1 MGRWS
6 YFREMKSFAFFQNI
20 GQPSMSWPRLSIL
33 LSMALAFSGC
43 DGSKKSGASIGKEL
57 AHLSEPAEA
66 RSDAE
71 LPTPIAI
78 QRFCGDCHELPNPT
92 SFVREVWY
100 DEIHKGFEFYARSGR
115 TDLHPPPLE
124 EVLKY
129 YRQRSPVQFAFPEPP
144 SLDSDWLARFDRE
157 SFDWKDGNY
166 VTPAVSSIRWVE
178 FQPEGDRRLVVTDM
192 REGSVNSVTPVP
204 KKTTR
209 TLIDRV
215 GVPARVTPCDL
226 NDDGRTDLVVA
237 DLGSFNPYDHALG
250 RAVWLKRDA
259 ATRDFESI
267 TIAEKLGRV
276 ADVAVADFSSDG
288 KLDLLIAEFGHRQTG
303 SIRLF
308 TNQIH
313 DQRTVHFAQNVID
326 IRPGAMQVLA
336 NDWNGD
342 GAMDFATVLSQEF
355 ECVELFVNQGRKF
368 DRHRAATGGDLTFG
382 SVGIELVDLDQD
394 GDQDILYVNGDTFD
408 NNFANRSHGLQWL
421 ENVGNLEFRLHR
433 LLDLPGAYRAVA
445 TDIDGD
451 SDLDILV
458 VANLPTIVYPT
469 SLNDRSPASIV
480 LLEQTTDLQFQVHVL
495 ERGTPRYPALE
506 AADFNAD
513 GKMDF
518 AVGVQLFETDPP
530 NSASSKLPRL
540 TFWWQK

>member
-1 MGRWS
+1 MLS
-6 YFREMKSFAFFQNI
+6 L
-20 GQPSMSWPRLSIL
+20 PRISIL
-33 LSMALAFSGC
+33 ISIILLFPGC
-43 DGSKKSGASIGKEL
+43 NGSKKFGGSLRGEL
-57 AHLSEPAEA
+57 ELLGDRVDAQ
-66 RSDAE
+66 SDPN
-71 LPTPIAI
+71 LPVPIAI
-78 QRFCGDCHELPNPT
+78 QRFCGDCHELPNPA
-92 SFVREVWY
+92 SFIREVWY

-115 TDLHPPPLE
+115 TDLQPPPLE
-124 EVLKY
+124 EVLKF
-129 YRQRSPVQFAFPEPP
+129 YRERSPAHFAFPEPP
-144 SLDSDWLARFDRE
+144 PIDSEWFARFDRE
-157 SFDWKDGNY
+157 GFDWKDGNY
-166 VTPAVSSIRWVE
+166 VTPAISSIRWVE

-192 REGSVNSVTPVP
+192 REGSIHFVTPIP
-204 KKTTR
+204 KKITR
-209 TLIDRV
+209 TLIDLV

-226 NDDGRTDLVVA
+226 NEDGRTDLVVA
-237 DLGSFNPYDHALG
+237 DLGSFHPYDHALG

-259 ATRDFESI
+259 ATREFQSI

-276 ADVAVADFSSDG
+276 ADVAVADFSGDG
-288 KLDLLIAEFGHRQTG
+288 KPDLAIAEFGHRQTG
-303 SIRLF
+303 SLRLL
-308 TNQIH
+308 TNQMEDEAI
-313 DQRTVHFAQNVID
+313 RFTENVID

-342 GAMDFATVLSQEF
+342 GAMDFASIISQEF
-355 ECVELFVNQGRKF
+355 ECVELFINQGRKF
-368 DRHRAATGGDLTFG
+368 NRHRAATGGDLTFG

-433 LLDLPGAYRAVA
+433 LLELPGAYRAVA

-451 SDLDILV
+451 SDLDIIV

-480 LLEQTTDLQFQVHVL
+480 LLEQSSKLEFRVHVL
-495 ERGTPRYPALE
+495 ERGVPRYPALE

-518 AVGVQLFETDPP
+518 AVGVQLFGTDSPDSP
-530 NSASSKLPRL
+530 ASKLPRL

>member
-1 MGRWS
+1 
-6 YFREMKSFAFFQNI
+6 
-20 GQPSMSWPRLSIL
+20 MSSLLRVSIL
-33 LSMALAFSGC
+33 FSIILLFPSC
-43 DGSKKSGASIGKEL
+43 NGSKKPEGSLRREL
-57 AHLSEPAEA
+57 ELLGDRAEV
-66 RSDAE
+66 RSD
-71 LPTPIAI
+71 LDMPVPIVI
-78 QRFCGDCHELPNPT
+78 QRFCGDCHELPNPA

-115 TDLHPPPLE
+115 TDLQPPPLE
-124 EVLKY
+124 EVLKF
-129 YRQRSPVQFAFPEPP
+129 YRERSPAQFAFPEPP
-144 SLDSDWLARFDRE
+144 PVDSEWVARFDQE
-157 SFDWKDGNY
+157 GFDWKDGNY
-166 VTPAVSSIRWVE
+166 VTPAISSIRWVE

-192 REGSVNSVTPVP
+192 REGSINSVTPVP

-259 ATRDFESI
+259 ATRDFKSI

-276 ADVAVADFSSDG
+276 ADVSVADFSGDG
-288 KLDLLIAEFGHRQTG
+288 KPDLAIAEFGHRQTG
-303 SIRLF
+303 SIRLL
-308 TNQIH
+308 TNQIE
-313 DQRTVHFAQNVID
+313 DEVIRFAQNVID
-326 IRPGAMQVLA
+326 IRPGAMQILA
-336 NDWNGD
+336 NDWNRD
-342 GAMDFATVLSQEF
+342 GAMDFASVLSQEF
-355 ECVELFVNQGRKF
+355 ECVEIYVNQGRKF
-368 DRHRAATGGDLTFG
+368 DRHRVATGGDLTFG
-382 SVGIELVDLDQD
+382 SVGIELVDLDRD

-433 LLDLPGAYRAVA
+433 LLELPGAYKAIA

-469 SLNDRSPASIV
+469 SLNDQSPASIV
-480 LLEQTTDLQFQVHVL
+480 LLEQLPNLEFQVHVL

-506 AADFNAD
+506 AADFNED

-518 AVGVQLFETDPP
+518 VVGVQLFDTDPP
-530 NSASSKLPRL
+530 NSPASKLPRL
-540 TFWWQK
+540 KIWWQR

>member
-1 MGRWS
+1 MPWLR
-6 YFREMKSFAFFQNI
+6 I
-20 GQPSMSWPRLSIL
+20 LIL
-33 LSMALAFSGC
+33 LSIAIVFSGC
-43 DGSKKSGASIGKEL
+43 NGNGKSGDSLRREL
-57 AHLSEPAEA
+57 ELLNEPTEG
-66 RSDAE
+66 RSDVEA
-71 LPTPIAI
+71 PVPIVI
-78 QRFCGDCHELPNPT
+78 QRFCGDCHELPNPA
-92 SFVREVWY
+92 SFIREVWY

-115 TDLHPPPLE
+115 TDLQPPPLE
-124 EVLKY
+124 EVLKF
-129 YRQRSPVQFAFPEPP
+129 YRERSPAQFAFPEPP
-144 SLDSDWLARFDRE
+144 LVDSEWVARFDRE
-157 SFDWKDGNY
+157 GFDWKDGVY
-166 VTPAVSSIRWVE
+166 VTPAISSIRWVE

-192 REGSVNSVTPVP
+192 REGSINSVTPVP

-226 NDDGRTDLVVA
+226 NTDGRTDLVVA

-259 ATRDFESI
+259 TSRDFQSI

-276 ADVAVADFSSDG
+276 ADVSVADFTNDG
-288 KLDLLIAEFGHRQTG
+288 MPDLVIAEFGHRKTG
-303 SIRLF
+303 SIRLL
-308 TNQIH
+308 TNQT
-313 DQRTVHFAQNVID
+313 DERGVRFVQNVID

-336 NDWNGD
+336 NDWNRD
-342 GAMDFATVLSQEF
+342 GAMDFASVISQEF
-355 ECVELFVNQGRKF
+355 ECVELYLNHGRNF
-368 DRHRAATGGDLTFG
+368 NRHRAAAGGDLTFG

-421 ENVGNLEFRLHR
+421 ENVENLEFRLHR
-433 LLDLPGAYRAVA
+433 LLELPGAYKAVA

-469 SLNDRSPASIV
+469 SLNDQSPASIV
-480 LLEQTTDLQFQVHVL
+480 LLEQSSKLEFRVHVL
-495 ERGTPRYPALE
+495 ERGVPRYPALE

-518 AVGVQLFETDPP
+518 VVGVQLFGTDPP
-530 NSASSKLPRL
+530 DSPASKLPRL
-540 TFWWQK
+540 NLWWQK

>member
-1 MGRWS
+1 MLSPGCTRS
-6 YFREMKSFAFFQNI
+6 KTPLGSLREE
-20 GQPSMSWPRLSIL
+20 LEL
-33 LSMALAFSGC
+33 LG
-43 DGSKKSGASIGKEL
+43 
-57 AHLSEPAEA
+57 EPAEA
-66 RSDAE
+66 QNDPDGPVP
-71 LPTPIAI
+71 LAI
-78 QRFCGDCHELPNPT
+78 QRFCGDCHELPNPG

-115 TDLHPPPLE
+115 TDLQPPPLE
-124 EVLKY
+124 DVLKF
-129 YRQRSPVQFAFPEPP
+129 YRERSPAKLAFPEPP
-144 SLDSDWLARFDRE
+144 PVDSEWVARFDRE
-157 SFDWKDGNY
+157 GFDWKDGNY
-166 VTPAVSSIRWVE
+166 VTPAISSIRWVE

-192 REGSVNSVTPVP
+192 REGSIHSVTPAP

-226 NDDGRTDLVVA
+226 NEDGRTDLVVA

-259 ATRDFESI
+259 VTRDFQSI

-276 ADVAVADFSSDG
+276 ADVAVADFSGDG
-288 KLDLLIAEFGHRQTG
+288 KPDLAIAEFGHRQTG
-303 SIRLF
+303 SIRLL
-308 TNQIH
+308 TNQMEEEAI
-313 DQRTVHFAQNVID
+313 RFAQNVID
-326 IRPGAMQVLA
+326 IRPGAMQILA
-336 NDWNGD
+336 NDWNRD
-342 GAMDFATVLSQEF
+342 GAMDFASVISQES
-355 ECVELFVNQGRKF
+355 ECVEIYVNQGRKF

-382 SVGIELVDLDQD
+382 SVGIEMVDLDRD

-421 ENVGNLEFRLHR
+421 ENVANLEFRLHR
-433 LLDLPGAYRAVA
+433 LLELPGAYKALA

-458 VANLPTIVYPT
+458 VANLPTVVYPT
-469 SLNDRSPASIV
+469 SLNDQSPASIV
-480 LLEQTTDLQFQVHVL
+480 LLEQTSKLEFRAHVL

-506 AADFNAD
+506 AADFNLD

-530 NSASSKLPRL
+530 DSPASKLPRL

>member
-1 MGRWS
+1 MTWS
-6 YFREMKSFAFFQNI
+6 RLLIFFSFGLTI
-20 GQPSMSWPRLSIL
+20 
-33 LSMALAFSGC
+33 SGC
-43 DGSKKSGASIGKEL
+43 EENKKSRDSIRKEL
-57 AHLSEPAEA
+57 AQLSKTVEVPFVE
-66 RSDAE
+66 E
-71 LPTPIAI
+71 TLVPIGI
-78 QRFCGDCHELPNPT
+78 QRFCGDCHELPNPA
-92 SFVREVWY
+92 SFVREAWY

-124 EVLKY
+124 DVLKF
-129 YRQRSPVQFAFPEPP
+129 YRERSPAQFAFPEPP
-144 SLDSDWLARFDRE
+144 PVDLEWLSRFDQE

-166 VTPAVSSIRWVE
+166 VTPAISSIRWVE

-192 REGSVNSVTPVP
+192 REGSINSVTPAP

-226 NDDGRTDLVVA
+226 NEDGRTDLMIA

-250 RAVWLKRDA
+250 RAVWLKRDSTTHA
-259 ATRDFESI
+259 FQSI

-276 ADVAVADFSSDG
+276 ADISVSDFSGDG
-288 KLDLLIAEFGHRQTG
+288 KPDLVIAEFGHRQTG
-303 SIRLF
+303 SIRLL
-308 TNQIH
+308 TNQM
-313 DQRTVHFAQNVID
+313 DQGAMRFAEKVID
-326 IRPGAMQVLA
+326 IRPGTIQVLA
-336 NDWNGD
+336 NDWNRD
-342 GAMDFATVLSQEF
+342 GAMDFASVISQEF
-355 ECVELFVNQGRKF
+355 ECVELYVNHGRKF
-368 DRHRAATGGDLTFG
+368 DKHRAATGGDLTFG
-382 SVGIELVDLDQD
+382 SVGIELADLDQD

-445 TDIDGD
+445 ADIDGD
-451 SDLDILV
+451 MDLDILV

-469 SLNDRSPASIV
+469 SLNDQSPASIV
-480 LLEQTTDLQFQVHVL
+480 LLEQLPNLQFQDHVL

-506 AADFNAD
+506 AADFNDD

-518 AVGVQLFETDPP
+518 VVGVQLFDTDPP
-530 NSASSKLPRL
+530 NSPASKLPRL
-540 TFWWQK
+540 NIWWQK